1 MKKKFILVLIG
12 FVLMFCNI
20 IPVNAATGSIRV
32 RASSTS
38 VTIGNNV
45 TITVTISSSAALGSW
60 EFSLNYDT
68 AKLRQTNTTLLRN
81 VDVGDGTKTSTSY
94 TYTFK
99 TIATGTA
106 NVTVRN
112 YSVLDWNTEEE
123 ISVTV
128 TPVNVTI
135 KQPVV
140 IVKSSD
146 NTLKSLT
153 LSHGTLSPTFN
164 SSTLEYT
171 VDIDEIIDKITIT
184 PTANHSKASISGG
197 GELELT
203 EGLNLFEI
211 KVTAE
216 NGSLKTYK
224 VNVNMIDENP
234 IEVQINNK
242 LYTVVKKANVIE
254 APSGFIDTTL
264 TIKGLDVPAFE
275 NSDIDLILVTLKD
288 EDGLYSLYSY
298 DESSEAYRKYIEFQ
312 TGLLRL
318 YITNP
323 SSTVVIPEGFDIAVF
338 SINNIEITGWDINSN
353 DNYKLVYAMNIDNG
367 VNDFYLYDANE
378 GTFQRYLD
386 MEDEQ
391 EFDLTYYISIGSV
404 ALLLVLALI
413 LYIPLSIKMKK
424 LLPNKR
430 SK

>member
-275 NSDIDLILVTLKD
+275 NSDINLILVTLKD